1 MIARFFV
8 AGLVE
13 ASDQLLADIAHLAIG
28 NKIRMQVDLTEL
40 GEDQI
45 QAVGFVQLSDVLL
58 KTEMVDDVPC
68 PAGEALDVLCQ
79 VGGDIIWIT
88 FQILD

>member
-1 MIARFFV
+1 
-8 AGLVE
+8 
-13 ASDQLLADIAHLAIG
+13 
-28 NKIRMQVDLTEL
+28 MQVDLTEL